1 MLIFVLCIPT
11 AMRIT
16 LNAINIGLQVAS
28 LILTSSAMYFI
39 KKEDQNLENRAD
51 DEKEII
57 VKPTLDVKGSGEK
70 VKDKHTNGHKPVEK
84 SLESRTKTKTEK
96 HV

>member
-1 MLIFVLCIPT
+1 
-11 AMRIT
+11 MRIT

-39 KKEDQNLENRAD
+39 KKEDQNLENRED

-57 VKPTLDVKGSGEK
+57 VKPTLDVKGSGEI
-70 VKDKHTNGHKPVEK
+70 VKDKHANGHKPVEK
-84 SLESRTKTKTEK
+84 SLESKTKTKTEK
-96 HV
+96 HI

>member
-1 MLIFVLCIPT
+1 
-11 AMRIT
+11 MRIT

-39 KKEDQNLENRAD
+39 KKEDKDLENRAD

-57 VKPTLDVKGSGEK
+57 VKPTLDVKGSDDK
-70 VKDKHTNGHKPVEK
+70 VKDKHMNGLKPVGK
-84 SLESRTKTKTEK
+84 SLESKTKTEK
-96 HV
+96 HI